1 MIIETTPDLANPH
14 REPCAAC
21 GEETAEGSSLF
32 FDRHVVDDPEAGRR
46 FLCSLCAA
54 KGRRKGRRR
63 LDDPMWN
70 TASNGLGIGAILSN
84 HG

>member
-1 MIIETTPDLANPH
+1 MIIETSPGEMNPN

-32 FDRHVVDDPEAGRR
+32 FDRHVVDRPELGRA
-46 FLCSLCAA
+46 FVCSLCAA
-54 KGRRKGRRR
+54 KSRRKGRRR

-70 TASNGLGIGAILSN
+70 TASNGFGIGVILLN